1 MIVSIFLD
9 VNSCIFLCL
18 LCLTLHINARH
29 RINSHEGNVQFRDI
43 VNDTKKD
50 YLAKSTKK
58 LEKAHIAA
66 GVVQQIRNMDP
77 PGRFLKEDGDSGMWY
92 DIGDAKAIKK
102 VGQAL
107 REDAP
112 DIREDIVEGS
122 AEDGAKDGDKKASG
136 GAAKSPRSDNKSV
149 SSGGRNVIVL
159 PTVRSS
165 RRGEDN
171 SAGAL
176 PPQRQLQQLQQ
187 QQLLQQ
193 QMNGG
198 NSVDSYQQVL
208 PLVSGASITQVSLP
222 SMGPPSQSGMM
233 SSNGSNNGSNSAT
246 TLRHGQFSLR
256 GQGAMSA
263 KAMEMMSMNQQQQ
276 QLQNNMLNV
285 QNGGGVFGRAF
296 IPPSEMSMGSHGS
309 SVSGLSGL
317 TNSQL
322 MDCGTLLSGL
332 SSDGV
337 SSLTAG
343 DASYRMQLASAMGS
357 GQRFHGL
364 NQHQLAALQAMNNQQ
379 QQAAAANAVAGNNS
393 SMNANA
399 LNNNG
404 NNMNANNLNV
414 GMFQQQQRNANM
426 NSNGSVFSG
435 SRGSNGFN
443 NYTLTSGSGASDLS
457 GQTMPQ
463 AAAIFGRTSSHN
475 DLSSLMRVADDS
487 SIATHSLLG
496 GGIRNSDGSFRQMNN
511 NHNGGNHVQFQE
523 QQLQII
529 QQQQLQ
535 QAQQRQEQ
543 QREQQ
548 QQQANQQQQQQQR
561 EKQQQ
566 NDMSHMDGMDSSF
579 MSGNSFAHRARG
591 SASYK
596 DGMDISVF
604 SGTSLANSVTNRSR
618 NHSKPAAAAYQPASS
633 RYNSNQSVAG
643 RSLASNYSIGA
654 MSQSIASM
662 SIHSGGASV
671 ASFSA

>member
-1 MIVSIFLD
+1 M
-9 VNSCIFLCL
+9 
-18 LCLTLHINARH
+18 
-29 RINSHEGNVQFRDI
+29 
-43 VNDTKKD
+43 
-50 YLAKSTKK
+50 AKSTKK

-66 GVVQQIRNMDP
+66 GVVQQIRNMEP
-77 PGRFLKEDGDSGMWY
+77 SGRFLKEDGDSGMWY

-112 DIREDIVEGS
+112 DIRE
-122 AEDGAKDGDKKASG
+122 EDGEEGGDKK
-136 GAAKSPRSDNKSV
+136 GAAAAAKPPRPDNNKSV

-159 PTVRSS
+159 PTTRSS

-176 PPQRQLQQLQQ
+176 PPQMQLLQLQQ
-187 QQLLQQ
+187 QQQLQQ

-198 NSVDSYQQVL
+198 NSVGSYQQVL
-208 PLVSGASITQVSLP
+208 PVGSGASITQVSLP

-233 SSNGSNNGSNSAT
+233 SSNGSNNGGGSNSAA

-263 KAMEMMSMNQQQQ
+263 KAMEMMNMNQAQQMQ
-276 QLQNNMLNV
+276 NSMLLQNGN
-285 QNGGGVFGRAF
+285 GVFGRAF

-322 MDCGTLLSGL
+322 MEAGTLLSGL
-332 SSDGV
+332 SDGV

-343 DASYRMQLASAMGS
+343 DSSYRMQLASAVAS

-379 QQAAAANAVAGNNS
+379 QQAAAVNAVVGNNN
-393 SMNANA
+393 MNNVNNNMNNANN
-399 LNNNG
+399 LNANNTVS
-404 NNMNANNLNV
+404 NNMNANNMNV

-426 NSNGSVFSG
+426 GSNGSVFSG

-475 DLSSLMRVADDS
+475 DLSSLMRVTDDTS
-487 SIATHSLLG
+487 MTSHSLVG
-496 GGIRNSDGSFRQMNN
+496 GGIRNSDGSFRQMNTI
-511 NHNGGNHVQFQE
+511 HQQSQE
-523 QQLQII
+523 QHLLM
-529 QQQQLQ
+529 QQQQQ
-535 QAQQRQEQ
+535 QRAQQL
-543 QREQQ
+543 
-548 QQQANQQQQQQQR
+548 QANQQQQQHHQQQQQQQR
-561 EKQQQ
+561 DKQQQ
-566 NDMSHMDGMDSSF
+566 NDMSHMDGMDASF
-579 MSGNSFAHRARG
+579 MSGNSFAGRPRG
-591 SASYK
+591 FASYK
-596 DGMDISVF
+596 DGMDFSVF
-604 SGTSLANSVTNRSR
+604 SGASLANSVTNRSR
-618 NHSKPAAAAYQPASS
+618 KPAAATYQPASA
-633 RYNSNQSVAG
+633 RYGGDRSVAG